1 MTANGLAV
9 RCWVFAF
16 LFAIAAYAQAQPAA
30 IGATKPPFLVQVD
43 AAKDE
48 FCLIMVPD
56 TQRYTAFFP
65 DIMRAQF
72 RWIRDVVGSLN
83 VKYVVHVGD
92 VTEDNSPQEWI
103 LADEMFSL
111 LDGVV
116 PYTVVPG
123 NHDIDDA
130 RAKSPDRYHSTSSF
144 NAVFSPKR
152 FAGRSWWGGNQAP
165 RADNSFGY
173 FKAGGQ
179 QFMVLGLEYGPTDE
193 TLGWANS
200 VTDNHADQ
208 HKVIVVTHSYMDQDD
223 TRLGEGDNYSP
234 HKMNPKWNDG
244 EQMWEKF
251 VRRNGNIVMVLCGH
265 VKGDGTGLL
274 VSKGDKGNPV
284 VQMLANYQ
292 FMEHGGQ
299 GWLRIL
305 KFKPREKKL
314 DVFTYSPWLQKFR
327 EEPDQRFTV
336 DVPHFFP

>member
-1 MTANGLAV
+1 MAANSIRVYLRIFAALL
-9 RCWVFAF
+9 VFSAYGQTSPPAIDAKNSS
-16 LFAIAAYAQAQPAA
+16 FA
-30 IGATKPPFLVQVD
+30 VQVD
-43 AAKDE
+43 AAGDE

-72 RWIRDVVGSLN
+72 TWIRDVVGSLN

-123 NHDIDDA
+123 NHDIDEA
-130 RAKSPDRYHSTSSF
+130 RQASERYHSASSF

-152 FAGRSWWGGNQAP
+152 FAGRSWWGGNKAP

-179 QFMVLGLEYGPTDE
+179 QFLVLGLEYGPTDE
-193 TLGWANS
+193 TLVWANS

-234 HKMNPKWNDG
+234 HKMNPTWNDG
-244 EQMWEKF
+244 DQMWEKF
-251 VRRNGNIVMVLCGH
+251 VKRNGNIVMVLCGH
-265 VKGDGTGLL
+265 VKGDGTGVL
-274 VSKGDKGNPV
+274 VSKGDKGNQV

-305 KFKPREKKL
+305 KFKPRVKKL
-314 DVFTYSPWLQKFR
+314 EVFTYSPWLKKFR
-327 EEPDQRFTV
+327 EEADQRFTL
-336 DVPHFFP
+336 DVPQFFP